1 MNWNLGKRPAGPAE
15 DGREVGGESEAWVP
29 GAGVPFCLFGEAA
42 VVERR
47 AKHMR
52 TTVLYTELEEEVKE
66 EREAA
71 RRALRVRCFQ
81 DLRISAELAARFP
94 LCAAYGGMC
103 EVEGMLD
110 TAGKADQARARDERA
125 EVSKVAE
132 VAEVAEVEAG
142 ARAAGPSTVDFKRD
156 ASPNTSREIQLPRP
170 LTQRG
175 MLEALRELPEGVRHT
190 IQACLDCWQQGR
202 LCSKDVVDTVRSF
215 ATKSESLRRLFANS
229 GAIASSDPSCN
240 ELFVGEAAS
249 EQDMLHLMAS
259 ASLCSSRH

>member
-1 MNWNLGKRPAGPAE
+1 
-15 DGREVGGESEAWVP
+15 
-29 GAGVPFCLFGEAA
+29 

-94 LCAAYGGMC
+94 LCAADGCMC
-103 EVEGMLD
+103 VD
-110 TAGKADQARARDERA
+110 TACKDREERA
-125 EVSKVAE
+125 EVAE
-132 VAEVAEVEAG
+132 VVAVAEVEAG
-142 ARAAGPSTVDFKRD
+142 ARAAGPSTVGPREACEDVDFERN
-156 ASPNTSREIQLPRP
+156 ASPSTSREIQLPRP

-202 LCSKDVVDTVRSF
+202 LGSKDVVDTVRSF
-215 ATKSESLRRLFANS
+215 ATKSEVLRRLFANA
-229 GAIASSDPSCN
+229 GAIALSDPSCN
-240 ELFVGEAAS
+240 ESFAGEAAS
-249 EQDMLHLMAS
+249 EQDMLQLMAS
-259 ASLCSSRH
+259 ASLCSRRH